1 MQGVVAAFLGELP
14 RQLFLALSIGSVGLH
29 RPDDVELGSLI
40 AIELVE
46 RLAKHQM
53 RERIGE
59 NGAAAF
65 RHGRSGWR
73 TRRGGVKRRA

>member
-29 RPDDVELGSLI
+29 HPDDVELGSLI
-40 AIELVE
+40 AIELIE

-53 RERIGE
+53 RASAKTGRRRFCMADQDGGR
-59 NGAAAF
+59 GA
-65 RHGRSGWR
+65 
-73 TRRGGVKRRA
+73 GGVKRRA